1 MPHEMSGKTF
11 NERREFPFS
20 RRVLRDFP
28 TPRHCVGKSP
38 LNSFRFCKLQNR
50 NREGKRKE
58 KKSSRFPPLFCRCS
72 AAVRR
77 RPPSPLSLAA
87 VRHFR
92 HGVTQFLEFAKFHV
106 DAYGRLRCPCKRCLN
121 LNWSSLEGVERHLL
135 TIGISPYYTEWV
147 YHGESLSYRGTENF
161 EEGTSSNPFNE
172 GTSSTQFNEEGD
184 IFGMLND
191 LQAPIEHE
199 EEIEEFRLEDEMAM
213 NVGVNIDEDTTNN
226 IFQDLLN
233 QARNE
238 LYPGCSEF
246 SSLNFLVKLMH
257 VKVLNGWSNK
267 SFDMLLELL
276 RAAFPM
282 CNSTIPSSFYEAKR
296 KLRDLGLGYETIHAC
311 KYDCVLYWKEFADL
325 QHCPTCG
332 EARYKVNHNRGKK
345 IPHKVLRHFPLVP
358 RLQRLFV
365 SQEGSADM
373 RWHRDK
379 RVETDDVL
387 RHPADA
393 EGWKHFDSE
402 FPDFASDPRN
412 VRLGLASDG
421 FNPFGQM
428 STSYS
433 MWPVVLLPYNLPPW
447 KCMKET
453 NFFMSLLIPGPKSPG
468 REIDVYLQPLIEEL
482 KDLWTFGVRTY
493 DSLTGQFFQLYAA
506 LLWTIN
512 DFPAYGDLSGWSTK
526 GYQACP
532 ICMSDRS
539 SFGIRGRISFMG
551 HRRYLPQNH
560 VWRRSRLHDGK
571 VERKAPP
578 VVMNGHEI
586 LEQLD
591 QLEFPVMSKHPS
603 IQDKKRK
610 RALNWTKKSIFFNL
624 PYWSRLLLRHKLD
637 VMHIEK
643 NVCDNLIGT
652 LLNIEGKTKDTTNAR
667 LDLQDLKIRK
677 DLHLVEVGNRLVK
690 PHASYTLTTS
700 ERVEFCKFLKSN
712 RNREGKR
719 EEKPRGEKIE
729 SSSPFRVLPP
739 SLAAVL
745 AAVQPPSATLAIM
758 SYRRSNFMETDDMFL
773 QFEDDLDN
781 NIAGGSSYVG
791 DNTESSS
798 QQATPTPRRRAQ
810 SRLLELER
818 HVGINGR
825 ISMTIAPGAEKPI
838 SPHAVRFSQAICV
851 CVRKTFSV
859 RCLKWTDV
867 RREFIEVV
875 KGDLQLS
882 FTPSLD
888 QRVSLTARES
898 K

>member
-1 MPHEMSGKTF
+1 
-11 NERREFPFS
+11 
-20 RRVLRDFP
+20 
-28 TPRHCVGKSP
+28 
-38 LNSFRFCKLQNR
+38 
-50 NREGKRKE
+50 
-58 KKSSRFPPLFCRCS
+58 
-72 AAVRR
+72 
-77 RPPSPLSLAA
+77 
-87 VRHFR
+87 
-92 HGVTQFLEFAKFHV
+92 
-106 DAYGRLRCPCKRCLN
+106 
-121 LNWSSLEGVERHLL
+121 
-135 TIGISPYYTEWV
+135 
-147 YHGESLSYRGTENF
+147 
-161 EEGTSSNPFNE
+161 
-172 GTSSTQFNEEGD
+172 
-184 IFGMLND
+184 MLND

-238 LYPGCSEF
+238 LYPGCFEF
-246 SSLNFLVKLMH
+246 LSLNFLVKLMD

-332 EARYKVNHNRGKK
+332 EARYKVNHNIGKK
-345 IPHKVLRHFPLVP
+345 ILHKVLRHFPLEP

-387 RHPADA
+387 RHPANA

-412 VRLGLASDG
+412 VHLGLALDG

-428 STSYS
+428 STSHS
-433 MWPVVLLPYNLPPW
+433 MWPV
-447 KCMKET
+447 
-453 NFFMSLLIPGPKSPG
+453 
-468 REIDVYLQPLIEEL
+468 
-482 KDLWTFGVRTY
+482 
-493 DSLTGQFFQLYAA
+493 LYAA

-512 DFPAYGDLSGWSTK
+512 DFPVYGDLSGWSMK

-532 ICMSDRS
+532 ICMGDRS

-551 HRRYLPQNH
+551 HRRYLLQNH

-578 VVMNGHEI
+578 VVMNGDEI

-643 NVCDNLIGT
+643 NVCDNLVGT
-652 LLNIEGKTKDTTNAR
+652 LLNIEGKMKDTTNAR
-667 LDLQDLKIRK
+667 LDLQDLKMRK

-700 ERVEFCKFLKSN
+700 ERVEFCKFLKSVKFPDGFVSN
-712 RNREGKR
+712 ISRCVHEREGKISGLKTHDCHVLLHR
-719 EEKPRGEKIE
+719 LLPIGIRAFLPKNVYTAITELCNFFRDLCTRTIRVSDLDRLQADIIIILCKLERIFLPAFFSVMVHLAVHIPYETKITGPVSYSWMYPIERILRTLKQYVRNKARPEGSIAEGYVMNE
-729 SSSPFRVLPP
+729 SSTFCSRYLRGIETRFTRDERNDDTIVENE
-739 SLAAVL
+739 VI
-745 AAVQPPSATLAIM
+745 VTLK
-758 SYRRSNFMETDDMFL
+758 F
-773 QFEDDLDN
+773 
-781 NIAGGSSYVG
+781 SS
-791 DNTESSS
+791 
-798 QQATPTPRRRAQ
+798 
-810 SRLLELER
+810 
-818 HVGINGR
+818 
-825 ISMTIAPGAEKPI
+825 
-838 SPHAVRFSQAICV
+838 
-851 CVRKTFSV
+851 RKY
-859 RCLKWTDV
+859 D
-867 RREFIEVV
+867 
-875 KGDLQLS
+875 
-882 FTPSLD
+882 P
-888 QRVSLTARES
+888 
-898 K
+898 

>member
-1 MPHEMSGKTF
+1 MDKGWMK
-11 NERREFPFS
+11 
-20 RRVLRDFP
+20 LRN
-28 TPRHCVGKSP
+28 K
-38 LNSFRFCKLQNR
+38 
-50 NREGKRKE
+50 
-58 KKSSRFPPLFCRCS
+58 
-72 AAVRR
+72 
-77 RPPSPLSLAA
+77 LSLEY
-87 VRHFR
+87 R

-184 IFGMLND
+184 IVGMLND
-191 LQAPIEHE
+191 LQASIEHE

-213 NVGVNIDEDTTNN
+213 NVGVNIDEDTRNN

-282 CNSTIPSSFYEAKR
+282 CNNTIPSSFYEAKQ

-311 KYDCVLYWKEFADL
+311 KYDSVLYWKEFADL

-365 SQEGSADM
+365 SHEGSADM

-393 EGWKHFDSE
+393 EGWKHFDFE
-402 FPDFASDPRN
+402 FPDFASDPRK

-433 MWPVVLLPYNLPPW
+433 MWHVMLLPYNLPPW

-526 GYQACP
+526 GYQTCP

-551 HRRYLPQNH
+551 HRCYLPQNH

-591 QLEFPVMSKHPS
+591 QLEFSVMSKHPS

-624 PYWSRLLLRHKLD
+624 PYWSRLLLRYKLD

-643 NVCDNLIGT
+643 NVCDNLIDT

-700 ERVEFCKFLKSN
+700 ERVEFCKFLKSVKFSDGFVSN
-712 RNREGKR
+712 ISRCVHEREGKISGL
-719 EEKPRGEKIE
+719 KTHDCH
-729 SSSPFRVLPP
+729 VL
-739 SLAAVL
+739 LH
-745 AAVQPPSATLAIM
+745 
-758 SYRRSNFMETDDMFL
+758 
-773 QFEDDLDN
+773 
-781 NIAGGSSYVG
+781 
-791 DNTESSS
+791 
-798 QQATPTPRRRAQ
+798 
-810 SRLLELER
+810 RLLPIGIRAFYQER
-818 HVGINGR
+818 I
-825 ISMTIAPGAEKPI
+825 P
-838 SPHAVRFSQAICV
+838 
-851 CVRKTFSV
+851 
-859 RCLKWTDV
+859 L
-867 RREFIEVV
+867 
-875 KGDLQLS
+875 
-882 FTPSLD
+882 
-888 QRVSLTARES
+888 
-898 K
+898 